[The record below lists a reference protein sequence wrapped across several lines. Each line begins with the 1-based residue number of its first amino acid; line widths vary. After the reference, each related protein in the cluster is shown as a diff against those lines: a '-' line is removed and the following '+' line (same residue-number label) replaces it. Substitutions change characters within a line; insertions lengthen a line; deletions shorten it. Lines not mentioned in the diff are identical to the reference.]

1 MWYNERGGAEKGHR
15 VSGQEA
21 YRRQRRR
28 MVEQQLKRRG
38 IADPRVLAAMARVPR
53 HVFVPKAV
61 KPMAYADAALPIGYG
76 QSISQ
81 PYIVAL
87 MAEAAQIDAEDRVL
101 EIGTGS
107 GYGAAVL
114 ACLAKEVYSIER
126 QRALLEEAQERLA
139 ALGFH
144 NVHLTCGDGTVGWP
158 EHAPYDAILVTAAA
172 PGVPAPLAHQVAEG
186 GRLVIPIG
194 TRSSQTLM
202 RFTYRGDHVKEEA
215 LVEVRFVPLIGAHGF
230 VED

>member
-1 MWYNERGGAEKGHR
+1 
-15 VSGQEA
+15 
-21 YRRQRRR
+21 

-38 IADPRVLAAMARVPR
+38 ISDPRVLAAMARVPR
-53 HVFVPKAV
+53 HAFVPKVAEPV
-61 KPMAYADAALPIGYG
+61 AYADAALPIGHG

-87 MAEAAQIDAEDRVL
+87 MAEAAQIGPEDRVL

-126 QRALLEEAQERLA
+126 QRELLEEARERLA
-139 ALGFH
+139 ALGYH
-144 NVHLTCGDGTVGWP
+144 NVHLTCGDGTTGWP

-172 PGVPAPLAHQVAEG
+172 PDVPAPLAEQMVEG

-194 TRSSQTLM
+194 TRSGQTLM
-202 RFTYRGDHVKEEA
+202 RFTYHADGVEEEP
-215 LVEVRFVPLIGAHGF
+215 LVEVRFVPLIGEHGF
-230 VED
+230 ADD